1 MRIFKK
7 HGQKLLLKEL
17 KGSYLFFIKE
27 ANLNKNSPGYG
38 LVRDKTILADDIAS
52 VASVR
57 IWFSSFSYW
66 SRA

>member
-1 MRIFKK
+1 MRFFKK
-7 HGQKLLLKEL
+7 RGQKLLLKEL

-38 LVRDKTILADDIAS
+38 LIRDKSEIADEVAS
-52 VASVR
+52 IASVR
-57 IWFSSFSYW
+57 IWFSRFSYW

>member
-1 MRIFKK
+1 MRFFKK
-7 HGQKLLLKEL
+7 YGQKLLLKEL

-27 ANLNKNSPGYG
+27 ANLNKNSPWYG

-52 VASVR
+52 IASVR
-57 IWFSSFSYW
+57 IWLGCFSYW